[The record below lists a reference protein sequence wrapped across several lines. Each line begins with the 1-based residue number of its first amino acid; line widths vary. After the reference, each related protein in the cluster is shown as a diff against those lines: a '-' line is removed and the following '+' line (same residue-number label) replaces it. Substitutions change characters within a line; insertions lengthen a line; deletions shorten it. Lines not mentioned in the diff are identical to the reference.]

1 MFFNR
6 RYFKPTHFRIPFSTD
21 YQCSSAPS
29 KFNTEEEILLWGYE
43 DKVKGLNHASADSG
57 HSHTKVFA
65 QSFNAVELERNDS
78 SQYYPEWVSNG
89 HRRQCLFE
97 GVAENSPEI
106 ATQSMPILNHIVY
119 CNAAQATNKTNSQ
132 DSFDRAIAPVN
143 PYKCI
148 STYCTTESD
157 SGSVDDEKIYEIQIH
172 DNDSL
177 QDEDECYSNDSSQT
191 TQGKLRSPLKNGTKL
206 RYASQ

>member
-6 RYFKPTHFRIPFSTD
+6 RYFKPTHFRVPFSTD
-21 YQCSSAPS
+21 YQHSSAPP

-43 DKVKGLNHASADSG
+43 DKVKGLNHTSADSR
-57 HSHTKVFA
+57 HSHTNVFA
-65 QSFNAVELERNDS
+65 QSFNAVELEQKDS

-89 HRRQCLFE
+89 HHRQCMFE
-97 GVAENSPEI
+97 SVAENIPEI
-106 ATQSMPILNHIVY
+106 VTQSMPILTHIVY
-119 CNAAQATNKTNSQ
+119 SQATNKTNSQ
-132 DSFDRAIAPVN
+132 DSFDRAVAPVN
-143 PYKCI
+143 PYTCI
-148 STYCTTESD
+148 STYCKTGSD
-157 SGSVDDEKIYEIQIH
+157 SDSVDEEKIYEIQIH
-172 DNDSL
+172 NNDSL